1 MSKQNLQYLER
12 WSGDGATQKTA
23 GTWGCGT
30 PVDACCPATPDGVAG
45 DPAPTA
51 SAPAPEIPNPGANVV
66 EPGPMPNSST
76 EPTELELELIPV

>member
-1 MSKQNLQYLER
+1 MQYLER
-12 WSGDGATQKTA
+12 WRGDGATQNTA
-23 GTWGCGT
+23 GTWGCCT

-45 DPAPTA
+45 DPAPSA
-51 SAPAPEIPNPGANVV
+51 SAAAPEIPKPGANVE